1 MDVVPS
7 HNHRNED
14 FMISNQIIKASIDK
28 LKAITKI
35 EFSVRSMDGY
45 PVASTDKMD
54 EVSISSAQ
62 QFASSPADS
71 QELQGYHFF
80 KVQGEEAPEFVL
92 IAKGSGEDVHMIGRI
107 AVSQLQD
114 LIVAY
119 RERFDKN
126 NFVQNLL
133 LDNLLLVDIY
143 NRAKKLHIEPQ
154 VRRVVYIIETK
165 NERDNSAME
174 VIRNLYGDEEGNL
187 ITEVDEKSIILICAL
202 NDGEGYE
209 ELEETAS
216 NIRDIMNTE
225 AMIDVRVSCGTI
237 VNEIAQVSR
246 SFKEARMALNVGK
259 IFYSDKRIHMY
270 RSLGI
275 GRLIYQLPE
284 NLCKLF
290 IQEVFTKQ
298 QPETFDEETLTTI
311 NMFFGNS
318 LNVSET
324 ARQLFVHRN
333 TLVYRLEKL
342 SKSTGLDIR
351 SFDDA
356 VTFKIAL
363 MVENYLKYMETHR
376 N

>member
-1 MDVVPS
+1 
-7 HNHRNED
+7 
-14 FMISNQIIKASIDK
+14 MISNQIIKQSIDK

-35 EFSVRSMDGY
+35 DFSVRSLDGY
-45 PVASTDKMD
+45 VVASTDAMD
-54 EVSISSAQ
+54 EISTSAAQ
-62 QFASSPADS
+62 QFAASPADS
-71 QELQGYHFF
+71 QELQGFHFF
-80 KVQGEEAPEFVL
+80 KVMGEEIPEFVL
-92 IAKGSGEDVHMIGRI
+92 IAKGSGEDVHMVGRI

-114 LIVAY
+114 LIIAY
-119 RERFDKN
+119 KERYDKN

-143 NRAKKLHIEPQ
+143 NRAKKLEIEVQ
-154 VRRVVYIIETK
+154 MRRAVYIVETR

-174 VIRNLYGDEEGNL
+174 VIRNLFGDDDGNL
-187 ITEVDEKSIILICAL
+187 ITEVDEKSIILIRSL
-202 NDGEGYE
+202 GE
-209 ELEETAS
+209 EETYEDMESVAV
-216 NIRDIMNTE
+216 NIRDTMNTE
-225 AMIDVRVSCGTI
+225 AMIDVRVACGTI

-259 IFYSDKRIHMY
+259 IFYSQDRVHMY
-270 RSLGI
+270 KKLGI

-284 NLCKLF
+284 NLCRLF
-290 IQEVFTKQ
+290 LKEVFIRQ

-342 SKSTGLDIR
+342 SRSTGLDIR

-363 MVENYLKYMETHR
+363 MVENYLKYMEKHPS
-376 N
+376 

>member
-1 MDVVPS
+1 
-7 HNHRNED
+7 
-14 FMISNQIIKASIDK
+14 MISNQTIKLSIDK

-35 EFSVRSMDGY
+35 DFSVRSLDGY
-45 PVASTDKMD
+45 VVASTTAMD
-54 EVSISSAQ
+54 EISVSTGQ
-62 QFASSPADS
+62 QFAASPADS
-71 QELQGYHFF
+71 QELQGFHFF
-80 KVQGEEAPEFVL
+80 KVMGEEIPEFIL
-92 IAKGSGEDVHMIGRI
+92 IAKGSGEDVHMVGRI

-114 LIVAY
+114 LIIAY
-119 RERFDKN
+119 KERFDKN

-143 NRAKKLHIEPQ
+143 NRAKKLEIEVQ
-154 VRRVVYIIETK
+154 MRRAVYIVETR

-174 VIRNLYGDEEGNL
+174 VIRNLFGDDDGNL
-187 ITEVDEKSIILICAL
+187 ITEVDEKSIILIRSL
-202 NDGEGYE
+202 TD
-209 ELEETAS
+209 EETYEDMESVAV
-216 NIRDIMNTE
+216 NIRDTMNTE
-225 AMIDVRVSCGTI
+225 AMIDVRVACGTI

-259 IFYSDKRIHMY
+259 IFYSQDRVHMY
-270 RSLGI
+270 KKLGI

-284 NLCKLF
+284 NLCRLF
-290 IQEVFTKQ
+290 LKEVFTKQ
-298 QPETFDEETLTTI
+298 QPETFDEETLSTI

-342 SKSTGLDIR
+342 SRSTGLDIR

-363 MVENYLKYMETHR
+363 MVENYLKYMEKHPS
-376 N
+376 

>member
-1 MDVVPS
+1 
-7 HNHRNED
+7 
-14 FMISNQIIKASIDK
+14 MISNQIIKQSIDK

-35 EFSVRSMDGY
+35 DFSVRSLDGY
-45 PVASTDKMD
+45 VVASTDAMD
-54 EVSISSAQ
+54 EISTSAAQ
-62 QFASSPADS
+62 QFAASPADS
-71 QELQGYHFF
+71 QELQGFHFF
-80 KVQGEEAPEFVL
+80 KVMGEEIPEFVL
-92 IAKGSGEDVHMIGRI
+92 IAKGSGEDVHMVGRI

-114 LIVAY
+114 LIIAY
-119 RERFDKN
+119 KERYDKN

-143 NRAKKLHIEPQ
+143 NRAKKLEIEVQ
-154 VRRVVYIIETK
+154 MRRAVYIVETR

-174 VIRNLYGDEEGNL
+174 VIRNLFGDDDGNL
-187 ITEVDEKSIILICAL
+187 ITEVDEKSIILIRSL
-202 NDGEGYE
+202 GEKETYE
-209 ELEETAS
+209 DMESVAV
-216 NIRDIMNTE
+216 NIRDTMNTE
-225 AMIDVRVSCGTI
+225 AMIDVRVACGTI

-259 IFYSDKRIHMY
+259 IFYSQDRVHMY
-270 RSLGI
+270 KKLGI

-284 NLCKLF
+284 NLCRLF
-290 IQEVFTKQ
+290 LKEVFIRQ

-342 SKSTGLDIR
+342 SRSTGLDIR

-363 MVENYLKYMETHR
+363 MVENYLKYMEKHPS
-376 N
+376 

>member
-1 MDVVPS
+1 
-7 HNHRNED
+7 
-14 FMISNQIIKASIDK
+14 MISNQIIKQSIDK

-35 EFSVRSMDGY
+35 DFSVRSLDGY
-45 PVASTDKMD
+45 VVASTDAMD
-54 EVSISSAQ
+54 EISTSAAQ
-62 QFASSPADS
+62 QFAASPADS
-71 QELQGYHFF
+71 QELQGFHFF
-80 KVQGEEAPEFVL
+80 KVMGEEIPEFVL
-92 IAKGSGEDVHMIGRI
+92 IAKGSGEDVHMVGRI

-114 LIVAY
+114 LIIAY
-119 RERFDKN
+119 KERYDKN

-143 NRAKKLHIEPQ
+143 NRAKKLEIE
-154 VRRVVYIIETK
+154 VKMRRAVYIVETR

-174 VIRNLYGDEEGNL
+174 VIRNLFGDDDGNL
-187 ITEVDEKSIILICAL
+187 ITEVDEKSIILIRSL
-202 NDGEGYE
+202 GEKETYE
-209 ELEETAS
+209 DMESVAV
-216 NIRDIMNTE
+216 NIRDTMNTE
-225 AMIDVRVSCGTI
+225 AMIDVRVACGTI

-259 IFYSDKRIHMY
+259 IFYSQDRVHMY
-270 RSLGI
+270 KKLGI

-284 NLCKLF
+284 NLCRLF
-290 IQEVFTKQ
+290 LKEVFIRQ

-342 SKSTGLDIR
+342 SRSIGLDIR

-363 MVENYLKYMETHR
+363 MVENYLKYMEKHPS
-376 N
+376 

>member
-1 MDVVPS
+1 
-7 HNHRNED
+7 
-14 FMISNQIIKASIDK
+14 MISNQTIKGSIDK

-35 EFSVRSMDGY
+35 DFSVRNMEGY
-45 PVASTDKMD
+45 VVASTVAK
-54 EVSISSAQ
+54 EAINAQ
-62 QFASSPADS
+62 TVLQFAQSPADS

-80 KVQGEEAPEFVL
+80 KVQGEDGPEFIL
-92 IAKGSGEDVHMIGRI
+92 IARGSGEDVHMVGRI

-114 LIVAY
+114 LIIAY
-119 RERFDKN
+119 RERFDRN

-154 VRRVVYIIETK
+154 LQRVVYIIETK
-165 NERDNSAME
+165 HERDNSAME
-174 VIRNLYGDEEGNL
+174 VIRSLFSDEEGNL
-187 ITEVDEKSIILICAL
+187 ITEVDEKSIILIQAL
-202 NDGEGYE
+202 EGNETYE
-209 ELEETAS
+209 DLEETAAT
-216 NIRDIMNTE
+216 IRDTLNTE

-259 IFYSDKRIHMY
+259 IFYTGQRVHMY
-270 RSLGI
+270 STLGI

-284 NLCKLF
+284 NLCRMF
-290 IQEVFTKQ
+290 IKEVFTMQ
-298 QPETFDEETLTTI
+298 QPEEFDEETLTTI

-342 SKSTGLDIR
+342 SRATGLDIR

-363 MVENYLKYMETHR
+363 MVENYLKYREKNST
-376 N
+376 

>member
-1 MDVVPS
+1 
-7 HNHRNED
+7 
-14 FMISNQIIKASIDK
+14 MISNQTIKLSIDK

-35 EFSVRSMDGY
+35 DFSVRSLDGY
-45 PVASTDKMD
+45 VVASTVAMD
-54 EVSISSAQ
+54 EISVSTGQ
-62 QFASSPADS
+62 QFAASPADS
-71 QELQGYHFF
+71 QELQGFHFF
-80 KVQGEEAPEFVL
+80 KVMGEEIPEFIL
-92 IAKGSGEDVHMIGRI
+92 IAKGSGEDVHMVGRI

-114 LIVAY
+114 LIIAY
-119 RERFDKN
+119 KERFDKN

-143 NRAKKLHIEPQ
+143 NRAKKLEIEVQ
-154 VRRVVYIIETK
+154 MRRAVYIVETR

-174 VIRNLYGDEEGNL
+174 VIRNLFGDDDGNL
-187 ITEVDEKSIILICAL
+187 ITEVDEKSIILIRSL
-202 NDGEGYE
+202 TD
-209 ELEETAS
+209 EETYEDMESVAV
-216 NIRDIMNTE
+216 NIRDTMNTE
-225 AMIDVRVSCGTI
+225 AMIDVRVACGTI

-259 IFYSDKRIHMY
+259 IFYSQDRVHMY
-270 RSLGI
+270 KKLGI

-284 NLCKLF
+284 NLCRLF
-290 IQEVFTKQ
+290 LKEVFTKQ
-298 QPETFDEETLTTI
+298 QPETFDEETLSTI

-342 SKSTGLDIR
+342 SRSTGLDIR

-363 MVENYLKYMETHR
+363 MVENYLKYMEKHPS
-376 N
+376 

>member
-1 MDVVPS
+1 
-7 HNHRNED
+7 
-14 FMISNQIIKASIDK
+14 MISNQTIKLSIDK

-35 EFSVRSMDGY
+35 DFSVRSMDGN
-45 PVASTDKMD
+45 VIASTDRM
-54 EVSISSAQ
+54 EEISVASAS

-71 QELQGYHFF
+71 QELQGFHFF
-80 KVQGEEAPEFVL
+80 KVMGEEIPEFIL

-114 LIVAY
+114 LIIAY
-119 RERFDKN
+119 KERFDKN

-143 NRAKKLHIEPQ
+143 NRAKKLQIEAQ
-154 VRRVVYIIETK
+154 MRRVVYIIETR

-174 VIRNLYGDEEGNL
+174 VIRNLFGDDDGHL
-187 ITEVDEKSIILICAL
+187 ITEVDEKSIILIRSL
-202 NDGEGYE
+202 SEEESYD
-209 ELEETAS
+209 ELEDTAV

-259 IFYSDKRIHMY
+259 IFYSQERIHMY
-270 RSLGI
+270 RKLGI

-284 NLCKLF
+284 NLCGLF
-290 IQEVFTKQ
+290 LKEVFTKQ

-342 SKSTGLDIR
+342 SRSTGLDIR
-351 SFDDA
+351 NFDDA

-363 MVENYLKYMETHR
+363 MVENYLKYMEKHPS
-376 N
+376 

>member
-1 MDVVPS
+1 
-7 HNHRNED
+7 
-14 FMISNQIIKASIDK
+14 MISNQTIKSSIDK

-35 EFSVRSMDGY
+35 DFSVRGMDGNV
-45 PVASTDKMD
+45 VAATQTK
-54 EVSISSAQ
+54 ELIRPETVV
-62 QFASSPADS
+62 QFAQSPADS
-71 QELQGYHFF
+71 QELQGNHFF
-80 KVQGEEAPEFVL
+80 KVMGEDEPEYIL
-92 IAKGSGEDVHMIGRI
+92 IARGAGEDVHMIGRI

-119 RERFDKN
+119 RERFDRN

-154 VRRVVYIIETK
+154 RRRVVFIIETK
-165 NERDNSAME
+165 HERDNSAME
-174 VIRNLYGDEEGNL
+174 VIRSLFGSEEGNL
-187 ITEVDEKSIILICAL
+187 VTEVDEKSIILIQAL
-202 NDGEGYE
+202 DEKALYSD
-209 ELEETAS
+209 LEDTAVT
-216 NIRDIMNTE
+216 IRDTLNTE

-237 VNEIAQVSR
+237 VNEISQVSR

-259 IFYSDKRIHMY
+259 IFYSGQRVHMY
-270 RSLGI
+270 NTLGI
-275 GRLIYQLPE
+275 GRLIYQLPK
-284 NLCKLF
+284 NLCEMF
-290 IQEVFTKQ
+290 IKEVFTKQ
-298 QPETFDEETLTTI
+298 QPEDFDEETLSTI

-342 SKSTGLDIR
+342 SRATGLDIR

-363 MVENYLKYMETHR
+363 MVENYLRYIEK
-376 N
+376 NP

>member
-1 MDVVPS
+1 
-7 HNHRNED
+7 
-14 FMISNQIIKASIDK
+14 MISNQTIKGSIDK

-35 EFSVRSMDGY
+35 DFSVRNMEGY
-45 PVASTDKMD
+45 VVASTVAK
-54 EVSISSAQ
+54 EAINAQ
-62 QFASSPADS
+62 TVLQFAQSPADS

-80 KVQGEEAPEFVL
+80 KVQGEDGPEFIL
-92 IAKGSGEDVHMIGRI
+92 IARGSGEDVHMVGRI

-114 LIVAY
+114 LIIAY
-119 RERFDKN
+119 RERFDRN

-154 VRRVVYIIETK
+154 LQRVVYIIETK
-165 NERDNSAME
+165 HERDNSAME
-174 VIRNLYGDEEGNL
+174 VIRSLFSDEEGNL
-187 ITEVDEKSIILICAL
+187 ITEVDEKSIILIQAL
-202 NDGEGYE
+202 EGNETYE
-209 ELEETAS
+209 DLEETAAT
-216 NIRDIMNTE
+216 IRDTLNTE

-259 IFYSDKRIHMY
+259 IFYTGQRVHMY
-270 RSLGI
+270 STLGI

-284 NLCKLF
+284 NLCRMF
-290 IQEVFTKQ
+290 IKEVFTMQ
-298 QPETFDEETLTTI
+298 QPEEFDEETLTTI

-342 SKSTGLDIR
+342 SRATGLDIR

-363 MVENYLKYMETHR
+363 MVENYLKYMEKNST
-376 N
+376 

>member
-1 MDVVPS
+1 
-7 HNHRNED
+7 
-14 FMISNQIIKASIDK
+14 MISNQTIKVSIDR

-35 EFSVRSMDGY
+35 DFSVRSMDGY
-45 PVASTDKMD
+45 PVAYTDKM
-54 EVSISSAQ
+54 EEISVEAAQ
-62 QFASSPADS
+62 QFAMSPADS
-71 QELQGYHFF
+71 QELQGFHFF
-80 KVQGEEAPEFVL
+80 KVQGEEVPEYIL
-92 IAKGSGEDVHMIGRI
+92 IAKGSGEDVHMVGRI
-107 AVSQLQD
+107 AVGQLQD
-114 LIVAY
+114 LIIAY
-119 RERFDKN
+119 KERFDKN

-133 LDNLLLVDIY
+133 LDNLLLVVIY
-143 NRAKKLHIEPQ
+143 NRAKKLHIEPK
-154 VRRVVYIIETK
+154 VRRVVYIVETR

-174 VIRNLYGDEEGNL
+174 VMRNPFGDDEGNL
-187 ITEVDEKSIILICAL
+187 ITEVDEKSIILIKSL
-202 NDGEGYE
+202 REEEFYE
-209 ELEETAS
+209 NLEEIAL

-246 SFKEARMALNVGK
+246 SYKEARMALNVGK
-259 IFYSDKRIHMY
+259 IFYSGERIHLY
-270 RSLGI
+270 RELGI

-284 NLCKLF
+284 NLCRVFLK
-290 IQEVFTKQ
+290 EVFTKQ
-298 QPETFDEETLTTI
+298 QPETFDEETLSTI

-363 MVENYLKYMETHR
+363 MVENYLKYMEKHHT
-376 N
+376 

>member
-1 MDVVPS
+1 
-7 HNHRNED
+7 
-14 FMISNQIIKASIDK
+14 MISNQTIQSSIDK

-35 EFSVRSMDGY
+35 DFSVRGMDGY
-45 PVASTDKMD
+45 TVAATDKMD
-54 EVSISSAQ
+54 EVSVAQAQ
-62 QFASSPADS
+62 QFAASPADS
-71 QELQGYHFF
+71 QELQGVHFF
-80 KVQGEEAPEFVL
+80 KVNGEEVPEYVL
-92 IAKGSGEDVHMIGRI
+92 IVRGSGEDVHMIGRI

-114 LIVAY
+114 LIIAY
-119 RERFDKN
+119 KERFDKN

-154 VRRVVYIIETK
+154 VRRAVFIIETR

-174 VIRNLYGDEEGNL
+174 VIRNLFGDDDGNL
-187 ITEVDEKSIILICAL
+187 ITEVDEKSIILVKSL
-202 NDGEGYE
+202 EDEENYE
-209 ELEETAS
+209 ELEVAAA

-237 VNEIAQVSR
+237 INEIAQVSR

-259 IFYSDKRIHMY
+259 IFYSQERIHMY
-270 RSLGI
+270 PKLGI

-284 NLCKLF
+284 SLCRLF
-290 IQEVFTKQ
+290 LKEVFTKQ
-298 QPETFDEETLTTI
+298 QPETFDEETLSTI

-351 SFDDA
+351 IFDDA
-356 VTFKIAL
+356 VIFKIAL
-363 MVENYLKYMETHR
+363 MVENYLKYIEKNPT
-376 N
+376 

>member
-1 MDVVPS
+1 
-7 HNHRNED
+7 
-14 FMISNQIIKASIDK
+14 MISNQTIKTSIDK
-28 LKAITKI
+28 LKKVTKI
-35 EFSVRSMDGY
+35 DFSVRNMDGY
-45 PVASTDKMD
+45 TVASTGRM
-54 EVSISSAQ
+54 EQISAEAVQ

-80 KVQGEEAPEFVL
+80 KVMGEEVPEFVL

-107 AVSQLQD
+107 AVGQLED
-114 LIVAY
+114 LVLAY
-119 RERFDKN
+119 KERFDKN
-126 NFVQNLL
+126 NFVQNLI

-143 NRAKKLHIEPQ
+143 NRAKKLEIDPQ
-154 VRRVVYIIETK
+154 LRRVVYIIETR

-174 VIRNLYGDEEGNL
+174 VIRNLYGDDDGNL
-187 ITEVDEKSIILICAL
+187 ITEVDEKSIILIRRL
-202 NDGEGYE
+202 EEDESYE
-209 ELEETAS
+209 ELEKSAAG
-216 NIRDIMNTE
+216 IRDTMNTE

-246 SFKEARMALNVGK
+246 SYKEARMALNVGK
-259 IFYSDKRIHMY
+259 IFYSQERIHMY
-270 RSLGI
+270 RKLGI

-284 NLCKLF
+284 NLCRLF
-290 IQEVFTKQ
+290 LKEVFTKQ

-342 SKSTGLDIR
+342 SRSTGLDIR

-356 VTFKIAL
+356 VIFKIAL
-363 MVENYLKYMETHR
+363 MVESYLKYMEKHPS
-376 N
+376 